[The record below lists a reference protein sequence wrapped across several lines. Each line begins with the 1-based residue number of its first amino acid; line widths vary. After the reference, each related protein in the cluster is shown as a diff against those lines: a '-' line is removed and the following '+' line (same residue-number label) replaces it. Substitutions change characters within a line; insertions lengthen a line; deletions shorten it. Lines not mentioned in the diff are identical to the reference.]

1 MNIILFDGLCNLCNS
16 TVNILIRHDTQNQLF
31 FVAQQ
36 SNTGKNLME
45 KHNIIDDLK
54 SVILI
59 KFDTVFYK
67 SDAAIEIA
75 KLITGWPTVLK
86 YSSIFP
92 VRFRNWVY
100 DLIANNRYR
109 IFGKKDECVIPSV
122 HHQGKFLV

>member
-59 KFDTVFYK
+59 KEGSVFYK

-75 KLITGWPTVLK
+75 KLITGWPSVLK

-92 VRFRNWVY
+92 MRFRNWVY